1 MRKFASFL
9 AGALMG
15 SLVGSTIA
23 LLLAPT
29 SGEEIRVQLQDRLR
43 SIQLE
48 VQEAAATRRG
58 ELEEQ
63 LQILRT
69 PRKSE

>member
-23 LLLAPT
+23 LLLAPS

>member
-23 LLLAPT
+23 LLLAPS
-29 SGEEIRVQLQDRLR
+29 SGEEIRVQLQERLR